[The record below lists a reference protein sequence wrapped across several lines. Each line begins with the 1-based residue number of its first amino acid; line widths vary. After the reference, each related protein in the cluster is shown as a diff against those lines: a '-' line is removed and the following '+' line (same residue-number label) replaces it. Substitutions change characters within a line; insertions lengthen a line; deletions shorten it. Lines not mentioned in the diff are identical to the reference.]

1 MKYRVLAGLTILVIG
16 IAAAWGLSNRQ
27 SYTNLLGKADFME
40 QMAVAELSAE
50 LAQNICA
57 NMKDTLLN
65 APIILKV
72 SPVRDREYF
81 FASGRQKVLVQ
92 EVYNGTE
99 LKTGQEI
106 YLSFSAW
113 SVVLTEKYNIVQC
126 GFVNIMK
133 EDKDYLVF
141 LADPY
146 RGLDGETLYPF
157 FGDTVVAP
165 MFCYKDSDNAIIPV
179 EDGKPTYVP
188 YTLVKDNEF
197 FVTSED
203 ALQALLDLKKYM
215 LDKYA
220 YLSDAEN
227 ETNQVSTFEV
237 DSFEIIAGRP
247 FILQEG
253 MAYSRTEDDN
263 WERYGDWENLT
274 GLYEEEYFVA
284 LDSEGTILCEG
295 YPDEEENLPLSAG
308 YARYMKNK
316 LLELN
321 REYAVAALNAGGS
334 GEDWR
339 ALLEDGRV
347 MVFMPMQDGESE
359 YKEVPIEGE
368 TVAALAGDYA
378 LTDSGKVYK
387 GTINS
392 KDVVA
397 DTNGD
402 GVMETETEKSFE
414 WKILVSDKSVTDIYA
429 SRTSGIGVGIN
440 EDGTVDL
447 WKPQDNHWEIDLSQ
461 WENISEVSVGFNYVL
476 GLTQDGGVLYAA
488 ADKENESKINK
499 LLQDK
504 KNVTHIASAYQT
516 IALLYRDGTVEMM
529 DV

>member
-1 MKYRVLAGLTILVIG
+1 MKKRFCIG
-16 IAAAWGLSNRQ
+16 I
-27 SYTNLLGKADFME
+27 
-40 QMAVAELSAE
+40 
-50 LAQNICA
+50 
-57 NMKDTLLN
+57 
-65 APIILKV
+65 
-72 SPVRDREYF
+72 
-81 FASGRQKVLVQ
+81 VLVL
-92 EVYNGTE
+92 VCMLCGCAD
-99 LKTGQEI
+99 KQEI
-106 YLSFSAW
+106 GTSIESGSTE
-113 SVVLTEKYNIVQC
+113 SVPTE
-126 GFVNIMK
+126 
-133 EDKDYLVF
+133 
-141 LADPY
+141 
-146 RGLDGETLYPF
+146 
-157 FGDTVVAP
+157 
-165 MFCYKDSDNAIIPV
+165 S
-179 EDGKPTYVP
+179 
-188 YTLVKDNEF
+188 
-197 FVTSED
+197 
-203 ALQALLDLKKYM
+203 
-215 LDKYA
+215 
-220 YLSDAEN
+220 LSDVEN

-316 LLELN
+316 MLELN
-321 REYAVAALNAGGS
+321 QEYAVAALNAGGS

-347 MVFMPMQDGESE
+347 MVFMPTQDGESE
-359 YKEVPIEGE
+359 YKEISIEGE
-368 TVAALAGDYA
+368 KVVALAGDYA
-378 LTDSGKVYK
+378 LTESGKVYK

-392 KDVVA
+392 KDVVV

-447 WKPQDNHWEIDLSQ
+447 WKPQDNKWEIDLSQ
-461 WENISEVSVGFNYVL
+461 WENILEVSVGFNYVV

-504 KNVTHIASAYQT
+504 KNVTHIACAYQT